1 MNTRYV
7 LVTAISLLYAETQLD
22 TGGSGSSDLVNK
34 ALGYI
39 NPPEVSAEG
48 DRSREIVLALRDTAQ
63 WLCGLQSGQRVERSA
78 LLQRIRVDTAGDDSL
93 YLPFADLF
101 SEQYEQARLLEIC
114 KQFRQTLYGFLNKVE
129 VDNIIKEAHRECVFG
144 AVRTPQD
151 VVNFCR
157 DVVSKLD
164 PHTLGGED
172 KEHPAFVGEVDLSD
186 LNSVEDT
193 MNQAKAELTSDGII
207 RFGNQATNRLF
218 GVAGGAKRGEFI
230 VVGALQS
237 NYKSGYCLT
246 LLRQAAMYNKPFMR
260 DPTKKPL
267 ILRITLENELRNDI
281 MQLYKDIKENETGT
295 YCDIRTV
302 DVKEASQYVSS
313 KMTSNGYHFIM
324 KRYDPSEFSFHDLF
338 DVITGLEAEGYEIH
352 LLNIDY
358 LNMMTKRGCVQGV
371 AGHDTRDLFRRAR
384 NFTSKR
390 GITTITP
397 HQLSSEAKQLV
408 RNGVE
413 DFVKEIA
420 NKGYWD
426 SCRVIDQEVD
436 VEIYVH
442 IVRIGSEAYL
452 TVQRGK
458 HRGTSEVTDIRD
470 QYYVLRMHKV
480 GSIIDDVNGPDM
492 SLRHVGGSTVAEGGT
507 KAWFATA

>member
-1 MNTRYV
+1 MMRQRNCFPSQDIIGFSSVPQTMDSQY
-7 LVTAISLLYAETQLD
+7 LAEPLLDELLEYNYDPQPDE
-22 TGGSGSSDLVNK
+22 
-34 ALGYI
+34 YI
-39 NPPEVSAEG
+39 PVIKS
-48 DRSREIVLALRDTAQ
+48 RSR
-63 WLCGLQSGQRVERSA
+63 
-78 LLQRIRVDTAGDDSL
+78 
-93 YLPFADLF
+93 
-101 SEQYEQARLLEIC
+101 C
-114 KQFRQTLYGFLNKVE
+114 K
-129 VDNIIKEAHRECVFG
+129 
-144 AVRTPQD
+144 
-151 VVNFCR
+151 
-157 DVVSKLD
+157 
-164 PHTLGGED
+164 
-172 KEHPAFVGEVDLSD
+172 
-186 LNSVEDT
+186 
-193 MNQAKAELTSDGII
+193 AKAE
-207 RFGNQATNRLF
+207 RFK
-218 GVAGGAKRGEFI
+218 V
-230 VVGALQS
+230 
-237 NYKSGYCLT
+237 
-246 LLRQAAMYNKPFMR
+246 
-260 DPTKKPL
+260 PTK
-267 ILRITLENELRNDI
+267 RSRSRDRTLQTFSAKEEVKETAV
-281 MQLYKDIKENETGT
+281 KDIKENETGT

-302 DVKEASQYVSS
+302 DVKEASQYVSA

-470 QYYVLRMHKV
+470 QYYVFRMHKV